1 MKKSL
6 VAGASVAALAMA
18 AVPFAGAFAANV
30 TDTIEVTVAS
40 ACSFTGGSAGVS
52 YEASGNNG
60 ASVQPKN
67 NNSNEHEFTVFCNN
81 SKGYTVSATAHSL
94 TQSGVTDTFAYAAT
108 LPSGTT
114 GAWNAAISQA
124 AGGSLTI
131 EQLPSGGAATNIA
144 TLGAASAVGGETFTA
159 AYTAYIG
166 TQTAAGTYSGTIEYT
181 LTATP

>member
-18 AVPFAGAFAANV
+18 AVPFAGAFAADV

-114 GAWNAAISQA
+114 GAWNATISQA

-131 EQLPSGGAATNIA
+131 EQLLILPLLVLLLQLVVRRS
-144 TLGAASAVGGETFTA
+144 LRL
-159 AYTAYIG
+159 
-166 TQTAAGTYSGTIEYT
+166 TQLTSVLKRQLV
-181 LTATP
+181 LTAERLNTL